1 MGECVARCC
10 RESSIEEGMGRC
22 CADARAGFEKVRDE
36 EWFIVICG
44 HYYSGGH
51 SFGFVRIILRDVLC
65 LGSVASIFRII
76 LFLQIP
82 LHTIREVSMLERR
95 DVITLSMKPNAMMP
109 VRHSNEL
116 YS

>member
-82 LHTIREVSMLERR
+82 LHTIQLRKRSVHVREKGCYHIIYETKRYDAS
-95 DVITLSMKPNAMMP
+95 TPF
-109 VRHSNEL
+109 
-116 YS
+116 